1 MCSSIITNFMF
12 WFVHCSL
19 PGMTKL
25 PKYSIDWAYDHTFS
39 SRKMRLKTSSAKWRP
54 FNYLLQCVNGI
65 SIEHT
70 RVKGGYINTQF
81 KDASNDVLEKCVHF
95 HDLSNHAFEIRRW
108 RSWRCKKSNCLQHDQ
123 SYLFGQTYQMSW
135 WPLAVMM
142 ICALHVWH
150 RGLSSTLAVT
160 FIKERHL
167 LIRTWWKRW
176 QQF

>member
-1 MCSSIITNFMF
+1 MCSSIITNFII

-19 PGMTKL
+19 PGMAKL

-108 RSWRCKKSNCLQHDQ
+108 RSWRCKKVTVYNMTKVIYSDRLIKCHDDLWRLWWYVPYMYDIEDFLQH
-123 SYLFGQTYQMSW
+123 
-135 WPLAVMM
+135 
-142 ICALHVWH
+142 
-150 RGLSSTLAVT
+150 
-160 FIKERHL
+160 
-167 LIRTWWKRW
+167 
-176 QQF
+176 